1 VAPGEYTVTL
11 TYGKTKQEQGLK
23 VDIAPGIETR

>member
-1 VAPGEYTVTL
+1 VSLNYGDVTE
-11 TYGKTKQEQGLK
+11 KQTLR